1 MTDVNVHI
9 LQEDWQRA
17 VREHEQVARAA
28 RRRGISSQEFQKIGR
43 AYLQRIDAA
52 YARLKMAE
60 AKQPIGSH

>member
-1 MTDVNVHI
+1 MRDINTHM

-17 VREHEQVARAA
+17 VREHDQVARDA
-28 RRRGISSQEFQKIGR
+28 RRRGLSPQEFQKIGR

-60 AKQPIGSH
+60 AQQPIGSR

>member
-1 MTDVNVHI
+1 MTDISVQM

-17 VREHEQVARAA
+17 VREHEQVARDA
-28 RRRGISSQEFQKIGR
+28 RRRGLSPQEFQKIGR

-60 AKQPIGSH
+60 LKPAIGSC

>member
-1 MTDVNVHI
+1 M

-17 VREHEQVARAA
+17 VREHEQVARDA
-28 RRRGISSQEFQKIGR
+28 RRRGISPQEFQKIGR

-60 AKQPIGSH
+60 AKLQPIGSH